1 MTTASEHTLIACHD
15 CDLLHRIRPLRHG
28 ERAKCIRCGALLYR
42 RMENGI
48 YRTLMFAFTGLILFV
63 MANVFPFMTFKLH
76 GRVQESILSSGIK
89 ELYDQGLWP
98 LAILVLFVSIIFPL
112 VKIVGLLYV
121 LVPLQF
127 KRRVWRAAVTFR
139 LVDGLHAWAMMDVFL
154 LGVLVAFVK
163 LSDMATLVLGIGV
176 YSFAA
181 LILVMAAAGGA
192 LDSHEVWE
200 RLESAK

>member
-1 MTTASEHTLIACHD
+1 MW
-15 CDLLHRIRPLRHG
+15 
-28 ERAKCIRCGALLYR
+28 R

-48 YRTLMFAFTGLILFV
+48 YRSLMFSFTGLILFV
-63 MANVFPFMTFKLH
+63 IANVFPFMTFKLH
-76 GRVQESILSSGIK
+76 GRVQEAILSSGIK

-98 LAILVLFVSIIFPL
+98 LAILVLLVSIVFPL

-127 KRRVWRAAVTFR
+127 KRRAWKAAATFR
-139 LVDGLHAWAMMDVFL
+139 FVDGLHEWAMMDVFL

-181 LILVMAAAGGA
+181 LILIMAAAGAA
-192 LDSHEVWE
+192 LDPHEVWE